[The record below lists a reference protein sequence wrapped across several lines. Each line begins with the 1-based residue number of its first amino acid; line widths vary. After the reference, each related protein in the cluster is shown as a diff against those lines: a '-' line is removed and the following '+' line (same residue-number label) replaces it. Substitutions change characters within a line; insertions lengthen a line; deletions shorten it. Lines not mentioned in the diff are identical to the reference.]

1 MKNQQES
8 QALGS
13 ITLEQIEQLKDIAS
27 RYGGWSG
34 LMKEIQEFK
43 DKYVSA
49 YLLALAHDIS
59 FAETGIKPEYVHSD
73 IQFLDSLIA
82 TA

>member
-1 MKNQQES
+1 MDSLTPQQ
-8 QALGS
+8 L
-13 ITLEQIEQLKDIAS
+13 EQLKEIAS

-34 LMKEIQEFK
+34 LMNEIREFK

-59 FAETGIKPEYVHSD
+59 FADTGIKPEYVHSD

>member
-1 MKNQQES
+1 MDSLTPKQ
-8 QALGS
+8 
-13 ITLEQIEQLKDIAS
+13 LEQLEEIAS
-27 RYGGWSG
+27 RHGGWSG
-34 LMKEIQEFK
+34 LMTEIREFK

-59 FAETGIKPEYVHSD
+59 FAETGIKPEYMHSD